1 MDSMLDFDVL
11 NETIG
16 YDPNE
21 KDFKEFCSNL
31 NSLGLITNPRLYLEV
46 MENHNKS
53 FIDTMTPSIP
63 FKQTGKSVKDMHKA
77 YNDVTSGG
85 GTLIRAVWDMSMKA
99 LQLSTKI
106 IKFILLNLAKVVKMI
121 IGLAQTIGRIPEN
134 VKNKIRGNISLY
146 ITVNDVNTL
155 HKVLIPVI
163 DNFLDSS
170 FEVSKGNMWGTFFSR
185 RPIGNGAV
193 TKYVLTEND
202 MSYYRK
208 MKSAYEKLKLI
219 EFKGTVVKLENQNIV
234 DIYFGST
241 KSIRY
246 KDVNGNTI
254 LSTFYDALVA
264 IFKEFQPHD
273 AFLKKVQADIG
284 EKLDRSQMNQSFARL
299 SESAQKIVGETIQMI
314 PKGINII
321 GNLIRYVMTD
331 IKTLRNSA
339 DKILKRDGISKVK
352 NESVYFGESAF
363 SNIVEK
369 RKKKTIDTINKL
381 FNSLSRKKCN
391 FTKINPEDE
400 KNISPDGND
409 MELMKNVISEFNELT
424 KRKSVKI
431 TTSKPSNPLKRT
443 QSKFGGIPYWPKNK
457 PYPTYTHKGKSE
469 PYVMIAQIN
478 IDEVPKGLKDFPT
491 KGILQFFVDKN
502 VTYDQDCKVVYHD
515 AVLSDDKLLQ
525 EIPIT
530 SSDDLVDEFPF
541 KGELELSMELEEV
554 YMNVNDY
561 RFSETFIPIFNKH
574 FKTDAAGGV
583 WKINNNRIED
593 LIYKTYGYWGSR
605 MDGYPS
611 FTQGDPR
618 YHKTDKDILLLQID
632 SDKNVMWGDCGICN
646 FFINDKDLKN
656 KKFDNVQWSW
666 DCY

>member
-121 IGLAQTIGRIPEN
+121 IGLAQSIGRIPEN

-284 EKLDRSQMNQSFARL
+284 EKLDRSQMNQSFSRL

-314 PKGINII
+314 SKGINII

-352 NESVYFGESAF
+352 NESALLDYTKFSKEEHQVMMENWNNVTCVEEYGGTFDEMYYECVTLFEESSKKIDEETERSLTPEEKKEVDERFGD
-363 SNIVEK
+363 VECSIMK
-369 RKKKTIDTINKL
+369 DKHGYYAKTHRAWSGHFDSISKL
-381 FNSLSRKKCN
+381 
-391 FTKINPEDE
+391 P
-400 KNISPDGND
+400 
-409 MELMKNVISEFNELT
+409 
-424 KRKSVKI
+424 
-431 TTSKPSNPLKRT
+431 
-443 QSKFGGIPYWPKNK
+443 
-457 PYPTYTHKGKSE
+457 KGK
-469 PYVMIAQIN
+469 V
-478 IDEVPKGLKDFPT
+478 K
-491 KGILQFFVDKN
+491 FV
-502 VTYDQDCKVVYHD
+502 
-515 AVLSDDKLLQ
+515 SS
-525 EIPIT
+525 T
-530 SSDDLVDEFPF
+530 S
-541 KGELELSMELEEV
+541 
-554 YMNVNDY
+554 
-561 RFSETFIPIFNKH
+561 
-574 FKTDAAGGV
+574 
-583 WKINNNRIED
+583 
-593 LIYKTYGYWGSR
+593 
-605 MDGYPS
+605 
-611 FTQGDPR
+611 
-618 YHKTDKDILLLQID
+618 
-632 SDKNVMWGDCGICN
+632 
-646 FFINDKDLKN
+646 
-656 KKFDNVQWSW
+656 
-666 DCY
+666 